1 MSIEVNGIPQ
11 IKLPRA
17 IFNRSKKRIG
27 SYKAGKIYPIESKYV
42 KPNDKITYNFEIVA
56 RKLPTLTPS
65 FAEERITVRTFF
77 IPLRTLWDKWEDW
90 QTGYKKYSDQTPFEE
105 DVPRWTPTDISETG
119 IKSLWVHLGYPAN
132 TLPDISPAD
141 FKAQAYGWIY
151 DTYFRFR
158 PIQDT
163 ILEDG
168 KPGTWKKRELLTIN
182 KDRDF
187 FTTGLPLQQ
196 VGEAIQLPITGDTKA
211 EFTSTLP
218 EELFNDLVNKVRRDY
233 TTAELQATN
242 ATASTPYILN
252 LKSLNNSEIGREAS
266 GTALGN
272 TEAEKQKIVDLAVQL
287 ADRLNNDAITKKN
300 QLTEYLKNNIV
311 KMDNISSATISMIRH
326 AFARQLQAENLARG
340 GVFYPDVLE
349 MNWGRS
355 PSNDILGLP
364 IYLGGFNINMVNSEV
379 LQTSATNQQTPLGT
393 MGGHSLGLGTGKDIT
408 YTANEFG
415 VFMAVMYIK
424 YDNFYSNQGLAE
436 EEYFIDNES
445 LGWVAYQHLSEQP
458 VPKRTLLCASMKKPM
473 ITPSTNTIAWGEAD
487 NTAQTYNN
495 DTLFF
500 MPIYEHM
507 RQAQNDVVGLL
518 IQEQFYNTEDNN
530 KIFTRNNLYNWS
542 QAQVFSIEDGKRP
555 AYNDEYLKFAT
566 DNRNYAVVTDNKGEL
581 EDNYIIWIKI
591 NSQWSSVL
599 DKFGEPGQLDHIGVI

>member
-27 SYKAGKIYPIESKYV
+27 SYKAGLIYPIESKYV
-42 KPNDKITYNFEIVA
+42 KPNDEVEYGFEIVA
-56 RKLPTLTPS
+56 RKLPTLAPS
-65 FAEERITVRTFF
+65 FAEERITVRCFF
-77 IPLRTLWDKWEDW
+77 VPLRTLWDKWEDW
-90 QTGYKKYSDQTPFEE
+90 QTGFKKYSDNTPFDE
-105 DVPRWTPTDISETG
+105 DVPRWTPQNIHETG
-119 IKSLWVHLGYPAN
+119 IKTLWTHLGYPSN
-132 TLPDISPAD
+132 TLPDLSPAD
-141 FKAQAYGWIY
+141 FKAQAYAWIH

-158 PIQDT
+158 PIQES

-168 KPGTWKKRELLTIN
+168 KPGTWKDRKLLSIN

-187 FTTGLPLQQ
+187 FTTGLPQQ
-196 VGEAIQLPITGDTKA
+196 QIGEAIQLPITGDTKA
-211 EFTSTLP
+211 EFN
-218 EELFNDLVNKVRRDY
+218 NDLFLNKGLFTDFGTY
-233 TTAELQATN
+233 YDQATQQN
-242 ATASTPYILN
+242 ATVSSIEVEGQLRY
-252 LKSLNNSEIGREAS
+252 GS
-266 GTALGN
+266 GENIGN
-272 TEAEKQKIVDLAVQL
+272 TGRTIGSLTNDPNGVRASLVNLGLA
-287 ADRLNNDAITKKN
+287 LNQGAN
-300 QLTEYLKNNIV
+300 QQTQTLLNALKNNVV
-311 KMDNISSATISMIRH
+311 KMDHISSATISMIRH

-349 MNWGRS
+349 MNWGIS
-355 PSNDILGLP
+355 PSNEILGLP
-364 IYLGGFNINMVNSEV
+364 LYLGGFNINMVNSEV

-393 MGGHSLGLGTGKDIT
+393 MGGHSLGLGNSKKIR
-408 YTANEFG
+408 YRAKEFG

-424 YDNFYSNQGLAE
+424 NDNFYSNQGLAE

-458 VPKRTLLCASMKKPM
+458 VPKRTILCASTKKPM

-487 NTAQTYNN
+487 PSAITYNS
-495 DTLFF
+495 DTFFF

-518 IQEQFYNTEDNN
+518 IQEQFYNTENGN

-555 AYNDEYLKFAT
+555 AYNSDYLKFKA
-566 DNRNYAVVTDNKGEL
+566 DNRNYAVVTDNNNEL

-591 NSQWSSVL
+591 HSLWSSVL
-599 DKFGEPGQLDHIGVI
+599 DKYGEPGQLDHIGVI

>member
-27 SYKAGKIYPIESKYV
+27 SYRAGLIYPIESKYM
-42 KPNDKITYNFEIVA
+42 KPNDKVKYNFEIVA
-56 RKLPTLTPS
+56 RKLPTLAPS
-65 FAEERITVRTFF
+65 FAEERITVRCFF
-77 IPLRTLWDKWEDW
+77 TPLRTLWDKWEDW
-90 QTGYKKYSDQTPFEE
+90 QTGYKKYSDNTPFEE
-105 DVPRWTPTDISETG
+105 DVPRWVPLTIKETG

-132 TLPDISPAD
+132 TLPDLCPAD
-141 FKAQAYGWIY
+141 FKAQAYAWIH

-158 PIQDT
+158 PIQNS

-168 KPGTWKKRELLTIN
+168 KPGTWKWRELLYVN

-196 VGEAIQLPITGDTKA
+196 VGEAIQLPLTGDTKA
-211 EFTSTLP
+211 EWEKTT
-218 EELFNDLVNKVRRDY
+218 DLVNLANKALSDLGIGEYSKNASQQANAFVRITQNNQDTGRVAYGGNDQ
-233 TTAELQATN
+233 QAGGF
-242 ATASTPYILN
+242 A
-252 LKSLNNSEIGREAS
+252 
-266 GTALGN
+266 
-272 TEAEKQKIVDLAVQL
+272 
-287 ADRLNNDAITKKN
+287 DAIIR
-300 QLTEYLKNNIV
+300 QLNSNSKAGELINLLNKNIV
-311 KMDNISSATISMIRH
+311 KMDKISGATISMLRH

-349 MNWGRS
+349 MNWGIS

-364 IYLGGFNINMVNSEV
+364 LYLGGFTVNMVNSEV
-379 LQTSATNQQTPLGT
+379 LQTSATNNQTPLGT
-393 MGGHSLGLGTGKDIT
+393 MGGHSLGLGRGKEIEYRAT
-408 YTANEFG
+408 EFG

-424 YDNFYSNQGLAE
+424 NDNFYSNQGLAE

-458 VPKRTLLCASMKKPM
+458 VPKRTLLCASTKKPM
-473 ITPSTNTIAWGEAD
+473 IKPSTNEISWGDAD
-487 NTAQTYNN
+487 PTATTYNN

-507 RQAQNDVVGLL
+507 REAQNDVVGLL
-518 IQEQFYNTEDNN
+518 IQEQFYNSEKNN
-530 KIFTRNNLYNWS
+530 EIFTRNNLYNWS
-542 QAQVFSIEDGKRP
+542 QAQVFSIEDKKRP
-555 AYNDEYLKFAT
+555 AYNSEYLKFKT
-566 DNRNYAVVTDNKGEL
+566 DNRNYAVVTDNNKEL

-591 NSQWSSVL
+591 NSLWSSVL
-599 DKFGEPGQLDHIGVI
+599 DKHGEPGQLDHIGVI

>member
-1 MSIEVNGIPQ
+1 MSIEINGIPQ

-17 IFNRSKKRIG
+17 VFNRSKKRIG
-27 SYKAGKIYPIESKYV
+27 SYRAGLIYPIETKYV
-42 KPNDKITYNFEIVA
+42 KPNDHIKYNFEIVA
-56 RKLPTLTPS
+56 RKLPTLAPS
-65 FAEERITVRTFF
+65 FAEERITVRCFF
-77 IPLRTLWDKWEDW
+77 VPLRTLWDKWEDW
-90 QTGYKKYSDQTPFEE
+90 QTGYKKYSDNTPFED
-105 DVPRWTPTDISETG
+105 DVPRWQPTDISETG
-119 IKSLWVHLGYPAN
+119 IKTLWTHLGYPSN
-132 TLPDISPAD
+132 TLPDICPAD
-141 FKAQAYGWIY
+141 FKAQAYGWIH

-158 PIQDT
+158 PIQES
-163 ILEDG
+163 ILVDG
-168 KPGTWKKRELLTIN
+168 KPGTWAIRQLLHIN

-196 VGEAIQLPITGDTKA
+196 VGEQIQLPITGDTKA
-211 EFTSTLP
+211 VWDDTQ
-218 EELFNDLVNKVRRDY
+218 DLINNINQALSDIGTGEY
-233 TTAELQATN
+233 TATTAVSTTNQFFSKIQQAGMDTGRVQIATPAEN
-242 ATASTPYILN
+242 AQNQANSLINHLKGTAKAGAMITA
-252 LKSLNNSEIGREAS
+252 LNN
-266 GTALGN
+266 N
-272 TEAEKQKIVDLAVQL
+272 KISM
-287 ADRLNNDAITKKN
+287 
-300 QLTEYLKNNIV
+300 E
-311 KMDNISSATISMIRH
+311 NISSATISMIRH

-349 MNWGRS
+349 MNWGIS

-364 IYLGGFNINMVNSEV
+364 LYLGGFNINMVNSEV

-393 MGGHSLGLGTGKDIT
+393 MGGHSLGLGRGKEIE
-408 YTANEFG
+408 YRAKEFG

-424 YDNFYSNQGLAE
+424 NDNFYSNQGLAE

-473 ITPSTNTIAWGEAD
+473 IEPSTNTTTWGEAD
-487 NTAQTYNN
+487 QTAQKYNN

-518 IQEQFYNTEDNN
+518 IQEQFYNSEDNN

-555 AYNDEYLKFAT
+555 AYNSDYLKFQT
-566 DNRNYAVVTDNKGEL
+566 DNRNYAVVTDNSKEL

-591 NSQWSSVL
+591 NSLWSSVL
-599 DKFGEPGQLDHIGVI
+599 DKHGEPGQIDHIGVI

>member
-17 IFNRSKKRIG
+17 VFNRSKKRIG
-27 SYKAGKIYPIESKYV
+27 SYRAGKIYPIESKYV
-42 KPNDKITYNFEIVA
+42 KPNDKIKYSFEVVA
-56 RKLPTLTPS
+56 RKLPTYAPS
-65 FAEERITVRTFF
+65 FAEERITIRCFF
-77 IPLRTLWDKWEDW
+77 VPLRTLWDKWEDW
-90 QTGYKKYSDQTPFEE
+90 QTGYKKYSDNTPFEE
-105 DVPRWTPTDISETG
+105 DVPRWTPTTIEETG

-141 FKAQAYGWIY
+141 FKAQAYGWIH

-158 PIQDT
+158 PIQET

-168 KPGTWKKRELLTIN
+168 KPGTWKDRKLLDIN

-187 FTTGLPLQQ
+187 FTTGLPQQ
-196 VGEAIQLPITGDTKA
+196 QIGEAIQLPITGDTKA
-211 EFTSTLP
+211 VFNTDFDNTIFTDFKSAYKENYNDEYRISTDVTM
-218 EELFNDLVNKVRRDY
+218 EIKDLNGNRTGRTVVGI
-233 TTAELQATN
+233 N
-242 ATASTPYILN
+242 AGDFDSMKQEANQLAN
-252 LKSLNNSEIGREAS
+252 QLNNSATMRAQQLKDI
-266 GTALGN
+266 LINN
-272 TEAEKQKIVDLAVQL
+272 TVSM
-287 ADRLNNDAITKKN
+287 N
-300 QLTEYLKNNIV
+300 
-311 KMDNISSATISMIRH
+311 NISSATISMIRH

-349 MNWGRS
+349 MNWGIS

-379 LQTSATNQQTPLGT
+379 LQTSATNEQTPLGT
-393 MGGHSLGLGTGKDIT
+393 MGGHSLGLGRGKEIE
-408 YTANEFG
+408 YRASEFG
-415 VFMAVMYIK
+415 IFMAVMYIK
-424 YDNFYSNQGLAE
+424 NDNFYSNQGLAE

-458 VPKRTLLCASMKKPM
+458 VPKRTLLCASTKKPM
-473 ITPSTNTIAWGEAD
+473 ITPSTNKIEWGEAD
-487 NTAQTYNN
+487 PTATKYNN

-500 MPIYEHM
+500 MPIFEHM

-518 IQEQFYNTEDNN
+518 IQEQFYNTENEN

-555 AYNDEYLKFAT
+555 SYNSDYLKFYT

-591 NSQWSSVL
+591 NSLWSSVL
-599 DKFGEPGQLDHIGVI
+599 DKYGEPGQLDHLGVI